1 MSEHD
6 ADPYAQFNG
15 HPEPGSVTRRGN
27 PRPIG
32 FNPALAAPYDPF
44 DGPFKRMGESHADP
58 FARLQAAIKE
68 KHRRRVRER
77 WLLIGL
83 TTAMW
88 LAGGIAVY
96 SYFRP

>member
-6 ADPYAQFNG
+6 ADPYASFAGQFSG

-32 FNPALAAPYDPF
+32 FDPALAAPYGRDEYPTDDPF
-44 DGPFKRMGESHADP
+44 T
-58 FARLQAAIKE
+58 RLQAAIKE

-77 WLLIGL
+77 CMLMALIA
-83 TTAMW
+83 TMSAV
-88 LAGGIAVY
+88 AGIAIH
-96 SYFRP
+96 SYFNL